1 MLSAQ
6 WLEKELENCDCVPLI
21 CNEYKIYIENWQA
34 AHSTTILLNLN
45 LSSFTIIQFK
55 WRKLS
60 STVQYLLYANIDL
73 YVSVCERDNS
83 IKTQIKPEWMHWDG
97 VFSFSLRRGYNL
109 PLFWIFFF
117 AKYTKRFFRCRSLQN
132 KMNSFSWLV
141 HFEFKSV
148 YSSLSSVMSVRSG
161 MVMDIRFYD
170 NIKQFS
176 AQIYLSLD
184 FGTDED

>member
-1 MLSAQ
+1 MARKRAWKLRLCAVDMQWIQNLHWKLTSGTEHNHFAQ
-6 WLEKELENCDCVPLI
+6 SESVE
-21 CNEYKIYIENWQA
+21 
-34 AHSTTILLNLN
+34 
-45 LSSFTIIQFK
+45 FTIIQFK

-109 PLFWIFFF
+109 PLFWIFFFCFF

-184 FGTDED
+184 FGTVED